1 MAPPKFQRISTPQVT
16 RFLPL
21 ALIATLSTLCV
32 EASMR
37 PMNAEEITDNNESQ
51 IEIDVAANIDPEIS
65 QTEGIATLV
74 LSQANNE
81 ETQLSL
87 IHI

>member
-37 PMNAEEITDNNESQ
+37 PMNAEEMTDNNETQ
-51 IEIDVAANIDPEIS
+51 IETDIAANSDSEIN
-65 QTEGIATLV
+65 QTEEIAPLV
-74 LSQANNE
+74 LSQASDQD
-81 ETQLSL
+81 TQLEQ
-87 IHI
+87 